1 MDETIKSRR
10 PTDSEKLVI
19 DKIIK
24 DTRSSSLITLVCFTI
39 LSLSFWII
47 IFNAEWIIAIMIFF
61 IAILCSLISIAS
73 WITLKEISNKSDVLK
88 IISGQGKWT
97 YEHKGLGKGSHFV
110 SKVNGKII
118 TLISQK
124 KISYPKIGEEK
135 MITYEYVT
143 ILETPPPFGNT
154 TFFIS
159 INGNKLIP

>member
-47 IFNAEWIIAIMIFF
+47 IFNAEWIISIMLFF
-61 IAILCSLISIAS
+61 IAILCPLISIAS
-73 WITLKEISNKSDVLK
+73 WITLKEISNRSDVLK

-143 ILETPPPFGNT
+143 ILETPLLLVTLLFLFQLMGTN
-154 TFFIS
+154 
-159 INGNKLIP
+159 